1 MRTKKYDLIVIGAGS
16 GLDVADA
23 AANNYGWKVALIE
36 KGPLGGTC
44 LNRGCIP
51 SKIIIH
57 AADVV
62 ETILSAHKFGVQA
75 KVERIDFERVT
86 RRASDF
92 VDKDSRQIE
101 EAIKKERKIDLYKAD
116 AEFVGPRVL
125 KVGDKT
131 IEGARVLVAAGARPF
146 IPPIVGLD
154 RVDYLTSTEALRVT
168 RQPKS
173 MIIIG
178 GGYIAAELGNFYGTL
193 GTKVTII
200 QRGPLLIG
208 REDGDVARTF
218 TELFSKKYNVMLNR
232 DVKKAEKRGGT
243 YRVTVAKKDG
253 GGETVEGDALFVAV
267 GIKPNSDLLKLDK
280 AGVKITE
287 RGRIKVNEYL
297 ETTAENVWALGDI
310 VGRAP
315 FKHGANWEAKHVF
328 WNIKGEKRYAVDYS
342 VMPHAIFTSP
352 QIAGVGLTEEQA
364 KEKGIDYEVRRHEYK
379 QTGMGRALGEEDG
392 FVKFI
397 VDPKQKKIL
406 GCHILGPDASVLIHE
421 VVVAMKAAG
430 GAISAIK
437 NSIHIH
443 PALSEVVQ
451 RAL

>member
-1 MRTKKYDLIVIGAGS
+1 MPSKRYDLIVIGAGS

-23 AANNYGWKVALIE
+23 AMRNYGWRAALVE
-36 KGPLGGTC
+36 NGPLGGTC

-62 ETILSAHKFGVQA
+62 ETIQNAHKFGVRA
-75 KVERIDFERVT
+75 KLEGIDFERVT

-92 VDKDSRQIE
+92 VDADSREIE
-101 EAIKKERKIDLYKAD
+101 EAIKKEGKIDLYKTD
-116 AEFVGPRVL
+116 AEFIGERTL
-125 KVGDKT
+125 KVGGDT
-131 IEGARVLVAAGARPF
+131 ISGERVLIAAGARPSV
-146 IPPIVGLD
+146 PPIEGLD
-154 RVDYLTSTEALRVT
+154 RVNYLTSTEALRVT

-173 MIIIG
+173 MIILG

-200 QRGPLLIG
+200 QRGPLLIN
-208 REDGDVARTF
+208 REDGDVARAF
-218 TELFSKKYNVMLNR
+218 TELFSKKFSVLLNSYA
-232 DVKKAEKRGGT
+232 KKAEKKGST
-243 YRVTVAKKDG
+243 YYVTVAAKNG
-253 GGETVEGDALFVAV
+253 GTQTVEGDALFVAV
-267 GIKPNSDLLKLDK
+267 GIKPNSDSLALNKT
-280 AGVKITE
+280 GVEVNE
-287 RGRIKVNEYL
+287 RGHIKVNEYM
-297 ETTAENVWALGDI
+297 ETSAKNVWALGDI

-315 FKHGANWEAKHVF
+315 FKHGANWEAKYVY
-328 WNIKGEKRYAVDYS
+328 WNIRGEKKFAVDYS
-342 VMPHAIFTSP
+342 AMPRAIFTSP
-352 QIAGVGLTEEQA
+352 QIASVGLTEEQS
-364 KEKGIDYEVRRHEYK
+364 KEKGIEYEVRRHEYR
-379 QTGMGRALGEEDG
+379 QTGMGKALEEKDG

-397 VDPKQKKIL
+397 VDANQKKIL

-430 GAISAIK
+430 GYISAIK

-443 PALSEVVQ
+443 PALNEVVQ